1 MKIQLSDHFTY
12 SRLLRF
18 TLPSIAMMIFT
29 SIYSVVDGIFVSNL
43 VGDTAFAAV
52 NFVMPLLMI
61 LGAVGTMLG
70 TGGCALIAMTLGEG
84 NRDRA
89 NRLFT
94 FFVAAVF
101 VLGVVTGVLGILFLR
116 PLVRLMGAEAAMLE
130 DCVTY
135 GRIILLALPFFM
147 LQYAFQSLF
156 IAAEK
161 PNLGLLVTVI
171 SGVMNML
178 LDAVLTPLW
187 GLPGAAAATA
197 LSQTAGGVI
206 PLIYFCRPNTSLL
219 RFTRFRFDGK
229 ALFRACTNGS
239 SELMSNISMSLVS
252 MLYNIQLLRLAG
264 EDGVSAY
271 GVIMY
276 VNMIFLAVFIGYSVG
291 VAPVIGYHYGAQN
304 HDELRGLLR
313 RSLVLIAISAVAMF
327 ILSELLARPLS
338 AIFVGYKPELL
349 ELTLH
354 AFIIYSFSF
363 LFAGFAIFGSSFFTA
378 LNDGLTSALIS
389 FLRTLVFQVAAVL
402 IFPLL
407 WGLDGIW
414 YSIVAAE
421 VMAVVFT
428 VFCLAVKRRKYHY

>member
-101 VLGVVTGVLGILFLR
+101 ILGVVTGLLGIVFLR
-116 PLVRLMGAEAAMLE
+116 PLV
-130 DCVTY
+130 
-135 GRIILLALPFFM
+135 
-147 LQYAFQSLF
+147 Q
-156 IAAEK
+156 
-161 PNLGLLVTVI
+161 
-171 SGVMNML
+171 
-178 LDAVLTPLW
+178 
-187 GLPGAAAATA
+187 
-197 LSQTAGGVI
+197 
-206 PLIYFCRPNTSLL
+206 
-219 RFTRFRFDGK
+219 
-229 ALFRACTNGS
+229 
-239 SELMSNISMSLVS
+239 LMSNVSMSLVS

-313 RSLVLIAISAVAMF
+313 RSLVLIGISAVAMF
-327 ILSELLARPLS
+327 VLSELLARPLS
-338 AIFVGYKPELL
+338 SIFVGYKPELL
-349 ELTLH
+349 TLTVR
-354 AFIIYSFSF
+354 AFTIYSFSF

-428 VFCLAVKRRKYHY
+428 VFCLAAKRKKYHY